1 MLDRAISEL
10 GIYPAVDPLGSTSR
24 ILEPD
29 ILGRRHYDTAR
40 AVQRVLQKYKD
51 LQDII
56 AVLGMDELSDEDRQ
70 TVNRARR
77 IQRFLAQ
84 PTHVAEKFT
93 GIPGVYVPLKETLR
107 GFAAIVDGEMDRYP
121 EAAFYNVILT
131 VLLVAGVLC
140 GCAVQTGEQ
149 PGISSLPHI
158 TIGSDTYPPFVYLD
172 NNGDPTGIDVEI
184 AVEAFRRMGYQ
195 AVFTTI
201 DWEQKR
207 TLVDNGE
214 IDCIWGCFSMDGRE
228 QDYQWAGPY
237 MVSRQIIAV
246 NAKSDIYA
254 MDDLNGKTIAVQS
267 TGKPEEIFLQS
278 GQADIPQFE
287 DIISLEDRSVQYA
300 ALDCGYVDAIAA
312 HETAILQYMTD
323 YGADFRILDEPLLIT
338 GIGAAFSIDD
348 DRGLAQELMDIFAQ
362 TRQDGTMQEI
372 VGRYLEHP
380 ETYLEVE
387 CLEP

>member
-1 MLDRAISEL
+1 MK
-10 GIYPAVDPLGSTSR
+10 R
-24 ILEPD
+24 IKAL
-29 ILGRRHYDTAR
+29 
-40 AVQRVLQKYKD
+40 VL
-51 LQDII
+51 L
-56 AVLGMDELSDEDRQ
+56 
-70 TVNRARR
+70 
-77 IQRFLAQ
+77 
-84 PTHVAEKFT
+84 
-93 GIPGVYVPLKETLR
+93 
-107 GFAAIVDGEMDRYP
+107 
-121 EAAFYNVILT
+121 ILT

-195 AVFTTI
+195 AVFTTL

-246 NAKSDIYA
+246 NAKSDIYT
-254 MDDLNGKTIAVQS
+254 MDDLNGKTIADQS
-267 TGKPEEIFLQS
+267 TGKPEEIFMQS
-278 GQADIPQFE
+278 GQADITQFE

-300 ALDCGYVDAIAA
+300 GLDCGDVDAIAA

-323 YGADFRILDEPLLIT
+323 YGADFRILDEPLMTARL
-338 GIGAAFSIDD
+338 GVAFAKDRSDD
-348 DRGLAQELMDIFAQ
+348 LPQQLTEVFQEMLA
-362 TRQDGTMQEI
+362 DGTVRQI
-372 VGRYLEHP
+372 VSRYLDDPEH
-380 ETYLEVE
+380 YLDG
-387 CLEP
+387 LEDSTHA

>member
-1 MLDRAISEL
+1 MMK
-10 GIYPAVDPLGSTSR
+10 R
-24 ILEPD
+24 IKTL
-29 ILGRRHYDTAR
+29 
-40 AVQRVLQKYKD
+40 VL
-51 LQDII
+51 L
-56 AVLGMDELSDEDRQ
+56 
-70 TVNRARR
+70 
-77 IQRFLAQ
+77 
-84 PTHVAEKFT
+84 
-93 GIPGVYVPLKETLR
+93 
-107 GFAAIVDGEMDRYP
+107 
-121 EAAFYNVILT
+121 ILT

-246 NAKSDIYA
+246 NAKSDIYT

-287 DIISLEDRSVQYA
+287 DIISLEDRGVQYA

-323 YGADFRILDEPLLIT
+323 YGADFRILDEPLMTARL
-338 GIGAAFSIDD
+338 GVAFAKERGDD
-348 DRGLAQELMDIFAQ
+348 LPQQLTEVFQEMLA
-362 TRQDGTMQEI
+362 DGTVRQI
-372 VGRYLEHP
+372 VSRYLDDPEH
-380 ETYLEVE
+380 YLDG
-387 CLEP
+387 LEDSTHA